1 MSERGLKIWNW
12 FKWSLEDVDFTWFDW
27 QLQSGYLKN
36 EIIVARLRNYKPN
49 YIGAYMPT
57 CLLRA
62 LTSSSVSVNCSCHLS
77 FKNCQYRIIVTTC
90 SPFNYYVYCLHFA
103 DHPCKPTC
111 TCLLQGVVCMRD
123 ARNFLSRFY
132 AVVSPSDGLLW
143 LEHLRLH
150 RIGIYMTFSPNLRFR
165 HVKGERIWGNFP
177 KPHAAYIGPYI
188 WQSLKREYNNDLN

>member
-1 MSERGLKIWNW
+1 MKLSYTI
-12 FKWSLEDVDFTWFDW
+12 
-27 QLQSGYLKN
+27 
-36 EIIVARLRNYKPN
+36 ARLRNYKPN

-143 LEHLRLH
+143 LEHLRLYTQDRH
-150 RIGIYMTFSPNLRFR
+150 IYDLFSESPFSTCKRRENLRQFSKTPRSIYRPIYMAESE
-165 HVKGERIWGNFP
+165 KGV
-177 KPHAAYIGPYI
+177 
-188 WQSLKREYNNDLN
+188 